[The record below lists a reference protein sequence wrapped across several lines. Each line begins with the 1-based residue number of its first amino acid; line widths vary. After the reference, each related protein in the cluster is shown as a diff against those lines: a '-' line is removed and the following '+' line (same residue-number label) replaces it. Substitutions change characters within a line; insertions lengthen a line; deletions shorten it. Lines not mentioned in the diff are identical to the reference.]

1 MPMTEITQNGNLV
14 TAGGLT
20 GAESEALLSWL
31 IQRQVSPMRIT
42 LLFDSFC
49 RKLRSLGV
57 PLDRANLAI
66 PQLNPRLRSRTFHWS
81 REAGGAVEVGRQHG
95 VDRDP
100 NFIQSPIKAILEGGE
115 VIRRH
120 IAGPGARFDYPILED
135 LRAQGFTDYLACPV
149 VFSDK
154 QINVLTLAT
163 KADGGFQETQVRLLK
178 AALPVLAAVTEIRN
192 RRTTAEELLDTYIG
206 RQSGQQV
213 LAGTIKRGDGEVI
226 HAVLWSCD
234 LANFTAL
241 SEQEDLSEVI
251 TLLNDYFEAVGRPI
265 ADRGGEILKF
275 IGDALL
281 AIFPVSEDATSYR
294 TVCAAALAAAEQ
306 AVENMAVLNEK
317 LSEAGR
323 PSLEFGIA
331 LHLGDVMFGNIGTA
345 DRLDFTVIG
354 PAVNLVS
361 RIEALSRDYEPPIVA
376 SPAFAEQ
383 SDAALVSIGKHPLKG
398 IAAAQEVFRLETAA
412 D

>member
-1 MPMTEITQNGNLV
+1 MTEIAQNGNLAA
-14 TAGGLT
+14 TGGLT

-57 PLDRANLAI
+57 PLDRGNLAI

-95 VDRDP
+95 IDQQP
-100 NFIQSPIKAILEGGE
+100 NFIHSPIKAILEGGE
-115 VIRRH
+115 MIRRH
-120 IAGPGARFDYPILED
+120 ITGPDVKFDYPILED
-135 LRAQGFTDYLACPV
+135 LQAQGFTDYLACPV

-163 KADGGFQETQVRLLK
+163 KDEDGFQETQIRLLT
-178 AALPVLAAVTEIRN
+178 AALPVLAAVAEIRN

-251 TLLNDYFEAVGRPI
+251 ALLNDYFEAVGRPI

-281 AIFPVSEDATSYR
+281 AIFPVPEDITSYR
-294 TVCAAALAAAEQ
+294 TVCATALEAAEQ
-306 AVENMAVLNEK
+306 AMENMVALNRQR
-317 LSEAGR
+317 SAAGR
-323 PSLEFGIA
+323 PPLKFGMA
-331 LHLGDVMFGNIGTA
+331 LHVGDVMFGNIGTA

-376 SPAFAEQ
+376 SRAFAEQ
-383 SDAALVSIGKHPLKG
+383 SGATLTSIGQHRLKG
-398 IAAAQEVFRLETAA
+398 IAEAQEVFRLEASPG
-412 D
+412 